1 MINVP
6 STVKDALKDGCLLKN
21 YRFIVKNKV
30 TTRDPIIPI
39 YTFNNSNRQYTISSG
54 YSGGYYMYFDAS
66 QPTCTLM
73 GRVNFPAPSNGY
85 YPFTIEHTTGTETLA
100 LVPGTSLGAVIDI
113 SAAIILPTFPTILL
127 TASELITY
135 TDSYTD
141 DFVIDNDNIVKE
153 SVKIDERMASG
164 EILKFGLSEGTSLE
178 FQYFDKPNIRGRRIY
193 AELEVEYDRG
203 AGTWTDY
210 FDLWNAG
217 QYTAPVS
224 GTYRITAYKSSSFKC
239 GYEVERNGVYVTSGT
254 LNNSHPSKTV
264 ELMAGDLVTT
274 TVVTPPSEMYIERF
288 VAGGWHTIPMG
299 WFDVAQCPVQLS
311 TGIRKVLA
319 YSRLTS
325 DILDTPVGQL
335 IDEIQADTNAE
346 NEITIQTIQS
356 LLLDDFAV
364 KNDIAGNVQTTSW
377 SERYDTTQVTCVLN
391 GTSTTRTI
399 WVKFRSV
406 SADNMDTSKRL
417 KIDMAGY
424 LAKLNEAVAGIKRA
438 IYEQVKNPDTVWNNL
453 KNSRMYQLYFGVKCV
468 FGPTGGTPNAG
479 YYVENPT
486 TMLSYITTVGDVNEV
501 KYLFG
506 VSDIAFSL
514 PFDVYVTSGNSNP
527 TPISHLWQGNNVI
540 SSTDLVLTK
549 LDTDGIQTITINK
562 TLIDKGQVTL
572 RNIINANY
580 ELHCQYGHIDRQT
593 NNFAGVE
600 LATNTAEALNISSC
614 SKLWTDTSG
623 EQSFRNLVITYKTL
637 DSNNQ
642 EKDEVYTITVN
653 EDGTTD
659 YIMDN
664 NWLLR
669 NKVWDSSDVYT
680 YGSQMADK
688 MASIRWTP
696 FEAWAAG
703 LPYIETGDK
712 LQITDNHS
720 TFTSYVLQRQLKG
733 IQNLQDTYI
742 NGTLDIF

>member
-6 STVKDALKDGCLLKN
+6 TTVKDALKDGSLLKN

-39 YTFNNSNRQYTISSG
+39 YTFNDSNRQYTISSG

-66 QPTCTLM
+66 QPTCTLA

-85 YPFTIEHTTGTETLA
+85 YPFTIQHTTGKETLA
-100 LVPGTSLGAVIDI
+100 LVQGTSPGAVIDI

-127 TASELITY
+127 TAGELITY
-135 TDSYTD
+135 SDTYVD
-141 DFVIDNDNIVKE
+141 DFVIDNDNLVKE
-153 SVKIDERMASG
+153 SVKFDERMASG

-193 AELEVEYDRG
+193 AELEVEYNRG

-210 FDLWNAG
+210 YDIWSSG

-224 GTYRITAYKSSSFKC
+224 GTYRVTAYKSSSFKC
-239 GYEVERNGVYVTSGT
+239 GFEVERNGVYVTSGT
-254 LNNSHPSKTV
+254 LNNNNPSKSV

-299 WFDVAQCPVQLS
+299 YFDVEQCPVQLS
-311 TGIRKVLA
+311 TGIRKVSA
-319 YSRLTS
+319 YNRLTS
-325 DILDTPVGQL
+325 NILDTPVGQL
-335 IDEIQADTNAE
+335 INNIQSDTTTE
-346 NEITIQTIQS
+346 GEITIQTIQS
-356 LLLDDFAV
+356 LLLDDFNISEA
-364 KNDIAGNVQTTSW
+364 DTGTTVLKT
-377 SERYDTTQVTCVLN
+377 YADTGTFADCSYVEN
-391 GTSTTRTI
+391 GTTTTRYMY
-399 WVKFRSV
+399 VSYYNYYASV
-406 SADNMDTSKRL
+406 SPDNRVEINMEP
-417 KIDMAGY
+417 Y
-424 LAKLNEAVAGIKRA
+424 LAKVFAAHAGIKSA
-438 IYEQVKNPDTVWNNL
+438 IYANCKNPDTVWGNYL
-453 KNSRMYQLYFGVKCV
+453 NSFNYLSTGAIACIFGSGNT
-468 FGPTGGTPNAG
+468 FNG
-479 YYVENPT
+479 YYPPEMPPT
-486 TMLSYITTVGDVNEV
+486 PDTRFTIGLAGEV
-501 KYLFG
+501 KYLYGASRIVFKLPYKIEG
-506 VSDIAFSL
+506 STSSSYVRNSKTLWENGETLAASDITVREL
-514 PFDVYVTSGNSNP
+514 T
-527 TPISHLWQGNNVI
+527 
-540 SSTDLVLTK
+540 TDN
-549 LDTDGIQTITINK
+549 IQTITINK
-562 TLIDKGQVTL
+562 ALIDKGQVTL
-572 RNIINANY
+572 RDIINANY
-580 ELHCQYGHIDRQT
+580 ELHCQYGHIDRET
-593 NNFAGVE
+593 NNFSGVE
-600 LATNTAEALNISSC
+600 LATATAESVDINSC

-653 EDGTTD
+653 SNGTTD

-680 YGSQMADK
+680 YASQMADK

-696 FEAWAAG
+696 FEAWPAG

>member
-6 STVKDALKDGCLLKN
+6 TTVKDALKDGALLKN

-39 YTFNNSNRQYTISSG
+39 YTFNDSNRQYTISSG

-85 YPFTIEHTTGTETLA
+85 YPFTIQHTTGTETLA
-100 LVPGTSLGAVIDI
+100 LVQGTSPGAVIDI
-113 SAAIILPTFPTILL
+113 SASIILPTFPTILL
-127 TASELITY
+127 TAGELITY

-141 DFVIDNDNIVKE
+141 DFVIDNDNLVKE
-153 SVKIDERMASG
+153 SVKFDERMASG

-193 AELEVEYDRG
+193 AELEVEYNRG

-239 GYEVERNGVYVTSGT
+239 GYEVERNGVYVTSGN
-254 LNNSHPSKTV
+254 LNNNNPSKTV

-335 IDEIQADTNAE
+335 IDEIQADTNTE

-356 LLLDDFAV
+356 LLLDDFDISEADTGTAV
-364 KNDIAGNVQTTSW
+364 LKTYADAATFADCSYV
-377 SERYDTTQVTCVLN
+377 EN
-391 GTSTTRTI
+391 GTTTTRYMYI
-399 WVKFRSV
+399 HYYNYHASV
-406 SADNMDTSKRL
+406 SPDNRV
-417 KIDMAGY
+417 KIDMEPY
-424 LAKLNEAVAGIKRA
+424 LAKVYAAHAGIKSA
-438 IYEQVKNPDTVWNNL
+438 IYANCKNPDTVWQNYL
-453 KNSRMYQLYFGVKCV
+453 NSFGYLSESAIGCI
-468 FGPTGGTPNAG
+468 FGSGNTYNG
-479 YYVENPT
+479 YYLPEMPPT
-486 TMLSYITTVGDVNEV
+486 PDARFTIGLAGEV
-501 KYLFG
+501 KYLYGTSHIAFKLPYKIEG
-506 VSDIAFSL
+506 STSSSYVRNSKTLWENGETLSTSDII
-514 PFDVYVTSGNSNP
+514 VKEMP
-527 TPISHLWQGNNVI
+527 T
-540 SSTDLVLTK
+540 D
-549 LDTDGIQTITINK
+549 DIQTITINK
-562 TLIDKGQVTL
+562 ALIDKSHVTL
-572 RNIINANY
+572 RDIINANY
-580 ELHCQYGHIDRQT
+580 ELHCQYGHIDRET
-593 NNFAGVE
+593 NNFTGVE

-614 SKLWTDTSG
+614 SRLWTDTSG

-653 EDGTTD
+653 SDGTTD

-712 LQITDNHS
+712 LQITDNNS

>member
-6 STVKDALKDGCLLKN
+6 TTVKDALKDGGLLKN

-39 YTFNNSNRQYTISSG
+39 YTFNDSNRQYTISSG

-66 QPTCTLM
+66 QPTCTLV

-85 YPFTIEHTTGTETLA
+85 YPFTIQHTTGTETLA
-100 LVPGTSLGAVIDI
+100 LVQGTSSGAVIDL
-113 SAAIILPTFPTILL
+113 SASIILPTFPTILL
-127 TASELITY
+127 TAGELITY
-135 TDSYTD
+135 SDTYTD

-164 EILKFGLSEGTSLE
+164 ETLKFGLAEGSSLE

-193 AELEVEYDRG
+193 AELEVEYNRG

-210 FDLWNAG
+210 FDLWNSG

-224 GTYRITAYKSSSFKC
+224 GTYRVTAYKSSSFKC
-239 GYEVERNGVYVTSGT
+239 GFEVERNGVYVTSGN
-254 LNNSHPSKTV
+254 LNNNKPSKTV

-319 YSRLTS
+319 YNRLTS
-325 DILDTPVGQL
+325 NILDTPVGEL
-335 IDEIQADTNAE
+335 IDNIQSDTTTE
-346 NEITIQTIQS
+346 GEITIQTIQS
-356 LLLDDFAV
+356 LLLDDF
-364 KNDIAGNVQTTSW
+364 NI
-377 SERYDTTQVTCVLN
+377 SEADTGTVVLKTYADTATFADCSYVEN
-391 GTSTTRTI
+391 GTTTTRYMY
-399 WVKFRSV
+399 VSYYNYHASV
-406 SADNMDTSKRL
+406 SPDNRVEINMEP
-417 KIDMAGY
+417 Y
-424 LAKLNEAVAGIKRA
+424 LAKVYAAHAGIKSA
-438 IYEQVKNPDTVWNNL
+438 IYANCKNPDTVWENYL
-453 KNSRMYQLYFGVKCV
+453 NSFNYLSTGAIACIFGS
-468 FGPTGGTPNAG
+468 GNTYNG
-479 YYVENPT
+479 YYPPEMPPVVDT
-486 TMLSYITTVGDVNEV
+486 RFTVGLAGEV
-501 KYLFG
+501 KYLYGTSHIVFKLPYKIEG
-506 VSDIAFSL
+506 STSSSYVRNSKTLWENGETLAASDITVREL
-514 PFDVYVTSGNSNP
+514 T
-527 TPISHLWQGNNVI
+527 
-540 SSTDLVLTK
+540 TDN
-549 LDTDGIQTITINK
+549 IQTITINK
-562 TLIDKGQVTL
+562 ALIDKGQVTL
-572 RNIINANY
+572 RDIINANY
-580 ELHCQYGHIDRQT
+580 ELHCQYGHIDRET
-593 NNFAGVE
+593 NNFSGVE
-600 LATNTAEALNISSC
+600 LATATAESVDINSC

-653 EDGTTD
+653 SDGTTD

-696 FEAWAAG
+696 FEAWPAG

-712 LQITDNHS
+712 LEITDNHS